1 MSTLAP
7 STYTDIPL
15 GNDTVILHSLSDI
28 TLNQTG
34 SSDSQ
39 FEIKCNF
46 SIPVSGGN
54 QFTLRMTT
62 KYGVTIT
69 KFALMIFLFNK
80 NNLETTMGVRI
91 QSGPIQFT
99 NLMPGSFLIEY
110 ASTTVWQDFSMFYYG
125 FSGFE
130 LSNEDSIGF

>member
-34 SSDSQ
+34 SSDSL

-54 QFTLRMTT
+54 
-62 KYGVTIT
+62 
-69 KFALMIFLFNK
+69 
-80 NNLETTMGVRI
+80 
-91 QSGPIQFT
+91 
-99 NLMPGSFLIEY
+99 
-110 ASTTVWQDFSMFYYG
+110 
-125 FSGFE
+125 
-130 LSNEDSIGF
+130 